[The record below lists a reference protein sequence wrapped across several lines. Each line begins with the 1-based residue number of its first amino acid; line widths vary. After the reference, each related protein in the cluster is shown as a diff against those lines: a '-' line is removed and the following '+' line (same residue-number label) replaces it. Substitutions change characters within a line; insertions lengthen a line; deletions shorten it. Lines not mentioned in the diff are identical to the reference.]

1 MPELRVGISGWT
13 YAGWRGDFY
22 PEGLQHR
29 RELEYASR
37 KLNSIEIN
45 GSFYSL
51 QRPSSYQKWADETP
65 DDFLFSVKGGRYITH
80 MRRLRDVRVPV
91 ANFFASGV
99 LLLGEKLGPI
109 LWQFPA
115 NFAYEPDRIE
125 AFLDLLP
132 KTTES
137 AAALAQEHTLT
148 RPGGAWTEPL
158 ANRPLRHAFEPRN
171 PGWYVPGFM
180 SQLRRRGMA
189 LVIADS
195 AGFFPYAEDVTAD
208 FVYLR
213 LHGAETLYAGSYSDS
228 KLDFWAERIRSWQ
241 AGGEPVEP
249 QKVSA
254 VAPPT
259 DTARDAYVYFDNDV
273 KARAPFD
280 AMRLMERLSRGGPA
294 SATRP
299 RRSPAP
305 ESEQQAAR

>member
-51 QRPSSYQKWADETP
+51 QRPASYQKWVEETP
-65 DDFLFSVKGGRYITH
+65 DDFLFSIKGSRYITH
-80 MRRLRDVRVPV
+80 MRRLRDVRIPL

-99 LLLGEKLGPI
+99 FLLAEKMGPF

-115 NFAYEPDRIE
+115 NFAYEPERIAAYLE
-125 AFLDLLP
+125 LLP
-132 KTTES
+132 KTTFE
-137 AAALAQEHTLT
+137 AAALAEEHTLT
-148 RPGGAWTEPL
+148 RPGGAWTDPL
-158 ANRPLRHAFEPRN
+158 KNRPLRHAFEPRN
-171 PGWYVPGFM
+171 PGWYVPEFM
-180 SQLRRRGMA
+180 SLLRRHGAA

-213 LHGAETLYAGSYSDS
+213 LHGAETLYAGSYSDE
-228 KLDFWAERIRSWQ
+228 KLDRWAERIRAWR
-241 AGGEPVEP
+241 AGNEPADP
-249 QKVSA
+249 QKVSDEP
-254 VAPPT
+254 PPT
-259 DTARDAYVYFDNDV
+259 AGARDAFVYFDNDV

-280 AMRLMERLSRGGPA
+280 AMRLMARLAEAPGVTPQ
-294 SATRP
+294 P
-299 RRSPAP
+299 RRPHAP
-305 ESEQQAAR
+305 QDQPRAS